1 MSSPSR
7 LQKRKMEAR
16 NNMGCEVRIAKQ
28 LRRGVAVLALTAAS
42 FATAQHSAPGSST
55 VPNLAGIAHV
65 AIRVANLQAS
75 RDFYKK
81 LGYQE
86 AFALDKGGA
95 PTEAFFKVND
105 RQFIELYPPRKAN
118 DPIGFLHVCFES
130 KDLNGLHDA
139 YVDRGL
145 KPTAVRKAGAGNLLF
160 TMRGPE
166 NQNIEYTQYMPGSRH
181 TLDIGKHLGADRIAD
196 GIVGVGIPMADVSA
210 ADAFYKDKMGFVPL
224 HRGFDRGAN
233 AYRLAGA
240 SNEKIEILPQSSEP
254 KFHLM
259 LGVSNLK
266 KAASELS
273 SRSIEFHRAGGLL
286 TLRDPDG
293 NVIVLVHAPGQSGVH

>member
-1 MSSPSR
+1 M
-7 LQKRKMEAR
+7 L
-16 NNMGCEVRIAKQ
+16 G
-28 LRRGVAVLALTAAS
+28 LLAAS
-42 FATAQHSAPGSST
+42 FATAQQSVPGSALI
-55 VPNLAGIAHV
+55 PKLAGIAHV
-65 AIRVANLQAS
+65 AIRVADLQAS

-105 RQFIELYPPRKAN
+105 RQFIELYPPHKA
-118 DPIGFLHVCFES
+118 DESIGFLHVCFES
-130 KDLNGLHDA
+130 KDLNALHDA
-139 YVDRGL
+139 YVAGGL

-210 ADAFYKDKMGFVPL
+210 ADAFYKYKMSFVPL
-224 HRGFDRGAN
+224 RRGFDRGAN
-233 AYRLAGA
+233 AFRLAGN
-240 SNEKIEILPQSSEP
+240 SDEEIEILPQASEA

-259 LGVSNLK
+259 LAVSNVK
-266 KAASELS
+266 KAAKELS
-273 SRSIEFHRAGGLL
+273 SRGVAFHRAGGNL
-286 TLRDPDG
+286 TLHDPDG
-293 NVIVLVHAPGQSGVH
+293 NVIVLVHAPGQSGVHE